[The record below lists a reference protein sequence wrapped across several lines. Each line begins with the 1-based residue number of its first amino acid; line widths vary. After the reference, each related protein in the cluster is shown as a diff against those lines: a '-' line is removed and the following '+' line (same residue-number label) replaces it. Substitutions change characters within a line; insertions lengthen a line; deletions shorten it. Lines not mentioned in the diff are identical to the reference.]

1 MNSAWTKENAQWKTC
16 FFSREVC
23 THTHNRKIPKPKN
36 REVVFCIRGVLFT
49 ESTVWQRE
57 KDYRREKDSGNSFL
71 WGGQLDPLLQNNKGQ
86 VFGPK
91 IILPYLQQG
100 NSSGNNF
107 QRFLYSLIVS
117 LQQSKEFKD
126 KLKGICSSAS
136 CCTTST
142 VPGMAPL
149 PNSRL
154 SWHEGGLSS
163 RWFGW
168 SCLF

>member
-1 MNSAWTKENAQWKTC
+1 MLELKRMPNGKPV
-16 FFSREVC
+16 FSLGRYVH
-23 THTHNRKIPKPKN
+23 THTIGKSPNQR
-36 REVVFCIRGVLFT
+36 T
-49 ESTVWQRE
+49 EKLSFVSEGFFLLRAQYDKE
-57 KDYRREKDSGNSFL
+57 KKDYRREKDSGNSFL

-154 SWHEGGLSS
+154 S
-163 RWFGW
+163 
-168 SCLF
+168 